1 MHGHNY
7 YVSFNLYFDSIN
19 PKQGLAVDFN
29 LLKPIIKDVCE
40 ELDEHVLIAEKSPY
54 QKVTKEGFQVVVQFN
69 NKTYSLP
76 QEDTRILPLVNISSE
91 ELARWICQRFLEKTP
106 TDIGLKKVETSV
118 EETRGQSVTF
128 AQSL

>member
-7 YVSFNLYFDSIN
+7 YVAFDLYFDSIN

-29 LLKPIIKDVCE
+29 LLKPIIKDVCD

-54 QKVTKEGFQVVVQFN
+54 QKVEKQGEQVVVEFN

-76 QEDTRILPLVNISSE
+76 QEDTLILPVVNISSE
-91 ELARWICQRFLEKTP
+91 ELARWICQRFLEKAP
-106 TDIGLKKVETSV
+106 ADIGLKKVKTSI
-118 EETRGQSVTF
+118 EETRGQAVTF
-128 AQSL
+128 VHSL